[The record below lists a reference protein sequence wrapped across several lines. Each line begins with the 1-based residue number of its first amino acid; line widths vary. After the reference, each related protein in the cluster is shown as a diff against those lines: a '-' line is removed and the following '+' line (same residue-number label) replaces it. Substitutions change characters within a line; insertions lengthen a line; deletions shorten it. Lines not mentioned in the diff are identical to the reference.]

1 MNSLRILQE
10 RRLAA
15 STVMNRLEVQRRE
28 EEEAQ
33 LNRDLACERARIRWV
48 ESIWKQLE
56 EKQAKAM
63 RRCGKEE
70 TRRNEQSELF
80 QVQWKKESDKWRSQW
95 DLWML
100 QLGGVPATLIGLKRA
115 KMYNGKRCI
124 ILKKLQ
130 DTEDRYQVKLENGQI
145 ISVEHKNLR
154 PDRAIPI
161 RGATGR
167 KEGMMNK
174 EKAMQK
180 KQRRKINRIKK
191 AIVYWKKG
199 P

>member
-1 MNSLRILQE
+1 
-10 RRLAA
+10 
-15 STVMNRLEVQRRE
+15 
-28 EEEAQ
+28 
-33 LNRDLACERARIRWV
+33 
-48 ESIWKQLE
+48 
-56 EKQAKAM
+56 
-63 RRCGKEE
+63 
-70 TRRNEQSELF
+70 
-80 QVQWKKESDKWRSQW
+80 
-95 DLWML
+95 ML

-115 KMYNGKRCI
+115 EMYNGKRCI

-130 DTEDRYQVKLENGQI
+130 DTEDRYQVKLENGRI
-145 ISVEHKNLR
+145 LSVEHTNVRL
-154 PDRAIPI
+154 DRAIPI